1 MNFLAFAID
10 DFLSVSD
17 EWDQFGRKVFDEN
30 SLYIYTVYMH
40 IYIYTLYIYIY
51 IHIYIYTYIYIYIY
65 ICHIWSV
72 YHVSVY
78 YAYIYWC

>member
-40 IYIYTLYIYIY
+40 IYIYI
-51 IHIYIYTYIYIYIY
+51 IYIYTYIYIYIY
-65 ICHIWSV
+65 I
-72 YHVSVY
+72 YMT
-78 YAYIYWC
+78 